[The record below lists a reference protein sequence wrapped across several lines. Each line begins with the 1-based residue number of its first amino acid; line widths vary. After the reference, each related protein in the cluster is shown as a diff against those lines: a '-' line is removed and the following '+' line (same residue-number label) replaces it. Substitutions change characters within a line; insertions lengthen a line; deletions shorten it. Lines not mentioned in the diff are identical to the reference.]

1 MPRQSRHNPWSR
13 SSRTGN
19 AGRRACPGQ
28 APHHPATAP
37 GLLVSRA
44 GQADWADDRDTYL
57 GWASLKTSD
66 RVSADKLRGGF
77 YTPPDLVRAC
87 LERVSALVGDRNG
100 LVVLEPSS
108 GDGAFIRSLS
118 CHRLAA
124 QVSAVTAIELVAE
137 EARACRLQAPK
148 AGFSLDVITGSALRQ
163 GVWREARYDI
173 AVGNPPFVRF
183 QFVPPGDVAAS
194 AVLARHLGLSFAG
207 VSNLWLP
214 VFLAALSALKDGGVF
229 AFVVPAEF
237 FTGISARVARDW
249 LIEHARELRVDLFP
263 VGSFPG
269 VMQEVV
275 VVSGLIRRLPGAGAT
290 RRLMLEEHTTAR
302 RWSHELS
309 PSATTWTGYL
319 LKPDQL
325 ALLAEVRSLPEV
337 APLGDVARFEVA
349 TVTGANEFFTVDDET
364 LDACGLRQWS
374 LPLLPRV
381 RHAPGLRFTST
392 DYETLRTA
400 GARAHLLD
408 FSASRPD
415 PAAPGP
421 RSYLACGEE
430 LGLPARYK
438 CRIRSPWYRVPV
450 MPAGNMMLSKRS
462 HRYPK
467 VILNDVNA
475 YTTDTIYRGR
485 MVPACELNAADLVA
499 SFHNSLTLLT
509 AEIEGRSFGGGVL
522 ELVPSEVSRLLV
534 PVPAGFGEEL
544 GRLDAIA
551 RSGAGQSLV
560 DETDRL
566 LVKHVRGLDRTI
578 MDELAAAR
586 LILQGRR
593 MDRAR

>member
-1 MPRQSRHNPWSR
+1 M
-13 SSRTGN
+13 
-19 AGRRACPGQ
+19 
-28 APHHPATAP
+28 
-37 GLLVSRA
+37 
-44 GQADWADDRDTYL
+44 
-57 GWASLKTSD
+57 KTSD

-87 LERVSALVGDRNG
+87 LERVSALVGDRDG

-108 GDGAFIRSLS
+108 GDGAFLRSLS

-124 QVSAVTAIELVAE
+124 RVSAVTAIELVAQ
-137 EARACRLQAPK
+137 EAEKCRLVRDARGP
-148 AGFSLDVITGSALRQ
+148 GFDLDVITGSALRPE
-163 GVWREARYDI
+163 VWREARYDI

-183 QFVPPGDVAAS
+183 QFVPPGDLAAS
-194 AVLARHLGLSFAG
+194 AVLARHLGLSFTG

-214 VFLAALSALKDGGVF
+214 VFLAALSALRDGGVF

-237 FTGISARVARDW
+237 FTGIAARVARDW
-249 LIEHARELRVDLFP
+249 LIEHVRELRVDLFP
-263 VGSFPG
+263 AGSFPG

-275 VVSGLIRRLPGAGAT
+275 VVSGLIRHRRTAGAST
-290 RRLMLEEHTTAR
+290 RLLLEEHGTAR
-302 RWSHELS
+302 RWSHELR

-325 ALLAEVRSLPEV
+325 ARLAEVRSLPEV

-349 TVTGANEFFTVDDET
+349 TVTGANEFFTVDEET

-381 RHAPGLRFTST
+381 RHAPGLRFTGA
-392 DYETLRTA
+392 DYDALRTS
-400 GARAHLLD
+400 GGRAYLLD

-415 PAAPGP
+415 PAAQGP
-421 RSYLACGEE
+421 RRYLARGED

-450 MPAGNMMLSKRS
+450 MPAGSMMLSKRS
-462 HRYPK
+462 HRYPR
-467 VILNDVNA
+467 VILNEANA

-485 MVPACELNAADLVA
+485 MGPACSLNAADLVA

-534 PVPAGFGEEL
+534 PVPGGFGEEL

-551 RSGAGQSLV
+551 RHGAGDSLV

-566 LVKHVRGLDRTI
+566 LVKHVKGLDAAT
-578 MDELAAAR
+578 MDELSAAR

>member
-1 MPRQSRHNPWSR
+1 M
-13 SSRTGN
+13 
-19 AGRRACPGQ
+19 
-28 APHHPATAP
+28 
-37 GLLVSRA
+37 
-44 GQADWADDRDTYL
+44 
-57 GWASLKTSD
+57 KTSD

-87 LERVSALVGDRNG
+87 LERVSALVGDREG

-108 GDGAFIRSLS
+108 GDGAFLRSLS
-118 CHRLAA
+118 GHRLAA
-124 QVSAVTAIELVAE
+124 QVSAVTAIELVPE
-137 EARACRLQAPK
+137 EAQKCRLEGPK
-148 AGFSLDVITGSALRQ
+148 AGLRANVITGSALRQ
-163 GVWREARYDI
+163 EVWREARYDI

-183 QFVPPGDVAAS
+183 QFVPPGDVAAA

-237 FTGISARVARDW
+237 FTGIAARVARDW

-275 VVSGLIRRLPGAGAT
+275 VVSGLIQRRRTADAAT
-290 RRLMLEEHTTAR
+290 CLLLEEHSATGTAR

-309 PSATTWTGYL
+309 PAATTWTGYL

-325 ALLAEVRSLPEV
+325 ARLAEVRSLPEV
-337 APLGDVARFEVA
+337 ASLGDVARFEVA
-349 TVTGANEFFTVDDET
+349 TVTGANEFFTVDEKT

-381 RHAPGLRFTST
+381 RHAPGLRFTGT

-421 RSYLACGEE
+421 QSYLARGED

-462 HRYPK
+462 HRYPRA
-467 VILNDVNA
+467 ILNEVNA

-485 MVPACELNAADLVA
+485 MFPACELNAADLVA

-534 PVPAGFGEEL
+534 PVPVGFGEEL

-551 RSGAGQSLV
+551 RSGAGESLV
-560 DETDRL
+560 EETDRL
-566 LVKHVRGLDRTI
+566 LVKHVKGLDAAT
-578 MDELAAAR
+578 MDELATAR